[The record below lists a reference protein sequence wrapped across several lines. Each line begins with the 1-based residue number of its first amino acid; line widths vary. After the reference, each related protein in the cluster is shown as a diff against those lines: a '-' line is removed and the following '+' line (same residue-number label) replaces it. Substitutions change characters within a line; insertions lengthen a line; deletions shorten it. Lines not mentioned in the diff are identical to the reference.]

1 MRSLALL
8 ALLAFPQDKKDPP
21 PPDPKILFF
30 TPLGVKAGETVK
42 VIARGLNL
50 DKAESVACAE
60 GGAELKIKSKGK
72 AALPKDAEA
81 AALGDT
87 QVEIEVKVP
96 KDAGEGPLALVVTTP
111 AGKAP
116 AHPLLVV
123 PADKFVRE
131 KEQNGG
137 FSTAQPI
144 EAGQWV
150 DGAVSAPK
158 DVDVFRIAG
167 KAGERWVFE
176 VLAHRHGSA
185 LDPVLTLHAEGGR
198 QLAAQDDG
206 ASSRDPLLRVM
217 LPADG
222 PYYLS
227 LIDAHDQGGATHPY
241 LLHVTREP

>member
-8 ALLAFPQDKKDPP
+8 LILAPLQEKKDTP
-21 PPDPKILFF
+21 PPDPKILCF
-30 TPLGVKAGETVK
+30 TPLGVKAGETIK

-50 DKAESVACAE
+50 DKVESVACAG

-72 AALPKDAEA
+72 AALPKDAEL
-81 AALGDT
+81 ALVGDT
-87 QVEIEVKVP
+87 QVEIEVK
-96 KDAGEGPLALVVTTP
+96 DAREGTLALVVTTP

-116 AHPLLVV
+116 AHPLLIL
-123 PADKFVRE
+123 PADKLVRE

-137 FSTAQPI
+137 FTTAQPV
-144 EAGQWV
+144 EAGQWIE
-150 DGAVSAPK
+150 GSVSAPK
-158 DVDVFRIAG
+158 DVDVFKISG

-176 VLAHRHGSA
+176 AVAHRHGSA
-185 LDPVLTLHAEGGR
+185 LDPTLTFYAEGGR
-198 QLAAQDDG
+198 QLAVQDDG
-206 ASSRDPLLRVM
+206 ASSRDPLLRVT

-222 PYYLS
+222 TYYLS

>member
-1 MRSLALL
+1 MRSLAVL
-8 ALLAFPQDKKDPP
+8 ALLLPCQDKKDPP
-21 PPDPKILFF
+21 PPDPKVIFF

-42 VIARGLNL
+42 VTARGLNL
-50 DKAESVACAE
+50 DKSESVACAG

-72 AALPKDAEA
+72 ASLPKDTEPAV
-81 AALGDT
+81 LGDT
-87 QVEIEVKVP
+87 QVEIEVRVP
-96 KDAGEGPLALVVTTP
+96 KDAGEGSLSLVVTTP
-111 AGKAP
+111 AGRAP

-137 FSTAQPI
+137 FSTAQPV
-144 EAGQWV
+144 EAGQWI

-167 KAGERWVFE
+167 KSGERWVFE
-176 VLAHRHGSA
+176 VIAHRHGSA
-185 LDPVLTLHAEGGR
+185 LDPTLTFYAEGGR
-198 QLAAQDDG
+198 QLAVQDDG
-206 ASSRDPLLRVM
+206 ASSRDPLLRVT

-222 PYYLS
+222 PYYVS

-241 LLHVTREP
+241 LLHATREP